1 MDQTASSDTDC
12 MYTSETVNMCV
23 TFKTNKDL
31 CGYLLLT
38 MNDLTVYLRSTKSTQ
53 CLVEAKPPPDV
64 IEESVCHSGF
74 NIMCLVNFQLIYWH
88 FYYILFFRLIYISH
102 SSRKAQKLNISHS
115 FNTRTRQSQGSDTV
129 YEERTMEEEEKRSR

>member
-53 CLVEAKPPPDV
+53 CLVEAKSPPDV

-74 NIMCLVNFQLIYWH
+74 NIMCLVIFLVNLLAFLLYIVFQINLYLP
-88 FYYILFFRLIYISH
+88 LFPQ
-102 SSRKAQKLNISHS
+102 SSEAEYFTFI
-115 FNTRTRQSQGSDTV
+115 
-129 YEERTMEEEEKRSR
+129 